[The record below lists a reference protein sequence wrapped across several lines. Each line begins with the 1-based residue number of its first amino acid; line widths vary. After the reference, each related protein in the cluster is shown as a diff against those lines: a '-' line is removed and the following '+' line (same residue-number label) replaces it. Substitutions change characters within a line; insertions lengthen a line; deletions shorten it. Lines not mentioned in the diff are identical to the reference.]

1 MFFLLFHRR
10 RDVSRL
16 KGVESNA
23 GSERVSRILEGSG
36 RNPLYSFDNGI
47 LGRRLDEFFDSAR
60 TSTSSAIG
68 YASVKPGYPKELHP
82 HSIKVLGPI
91 GAGYALFF
99 FCVSVI
105 IFKCIAV
112 SNVSDLLEMCSRAST
127 RACLPAV
134 SRQHWT
140 SLSRYSASTARSRV
154 SSPYSPLTLQIK
166 TPL

>member
-1 MFFLLFHRR
+1 MLFLLFYRR
-10 RDVSRL
+10 KEVSRL

-60 TSTSSAIG
+60 TSASSAVG

-91 GAGYALFF
+91 GAGYALFLF
-99 FCVSVI
+99 VSVI
-105 IFKCIAV
+105 IFNWIAPSVMCQIIWRCVQGPVHEHV
-112 SNVSDLLEMCSRAST
+112 SQR
-127 RACLPAV
+127 CLNNIGRR
-134 SRQHWT
+134 SQD
-140 SLSRYSASTARSRV
+140 TAR
-154 SSPYSPLTLQIK
+154 
-166 TPL
+166 